1 MHTSHFS
8 HKRPLKQLKKRKH
21 IWVMPWLIDFILA
34 KNCLIFDEK
43 SYIDIGNTK
52 KITVNGITTPPLD
65 SKGSRLMGSQ
75 LHLLIV
81 KDHG

>member
-8 HKRPLKQLKKRKH
+8 HKKPLKQLKKRKH

-43 SYIDIGNTK
+43 SYIDIRYEDVTL
-52 KITVNGITTPPLD
+52 TPD
-65 SKGSRLMGSQ
+65 N
-75 LHLLIV
+75 
-81 KDHG
+81 HG